1 MDYKVRLGAT
11 LEFDSAKEL
20 DLIKNVKD
28 LTERHKLGAY
38 INALLRYA
46 WEHPEKFKGTEVCP
60 LANGLEPK
68 RDAYFNNI
76 NKELLSCKKAIDEM
90 YKEMLQLYTAAK
102 VGATFGLVENTSE
115 FIFGLQCI
123 EEYIK
128 KIRNKLNLGTWS
140 EGIYEIEKKQNPEE
154 VANAAADILIK
165 MMVSKNVDLRINS
178 GAPANTQAPVV
189 GKNNQ
194 FVNNSG
200 NSNTPTEN
208 NNNAPVVSENN
219 STENKDAVNDDNM
232 DLVASFCNM

>member
-76 NKELLSCKKAIDEM
+76 DKELLSCKKAIDEM

-178 GAPANTQAPVV
+178 SGVSTPVQPV
-189 GKNNQ
+189 ASNNQ
-194 FVNNSG
+194 FVNTQNSAPG
-200 NSNTPTEN
+200 TIVKGNTPVETVDTKSDEQNTE
-208 NNNAPVVSENN
+208 
-219 STENKDAVNDDNM
+219 DDTNL